1 MVAKVEHLEPA
12 NARWVSNE
20 RIDLKSRGN
29 ARKYDGIG
37 EPHKISSGARKL

>member
-37 EPHKISSGARKL
+37 VPHKISSGARKL